1 VIAWGREMVH
11 VLRLIRRALAGLCAL
26 LLAGAAFLICYA
38 HDGRPRATRRD
49 REEY

>member
-1 VIAWGREMVH
+1 MVH
-11 VLRLIRRALAGLCAL
+11 AARLLGRALAGLCAL

-38 HDGRPRATRRD
+38 TDRRPRATRRD